1 MGRNVRLVT
10 IAGVRIMLHPSWFVI
25 FALAVVF
32 LSGMAEEAT
41 GARLGTVSRWLVA
54 LIVAVAFFAS
64 VVAHE
69 LAHALV
75 GRRRG
80 VRIDQITLFFFGGAA
95 SMEQEAPNALT
106 EALVAGA
113 GPATSAIIGSVLLAV
128 TVPMRD
134 LSGEFIAVLYW
145 ACFWL
150 GLTNLLLCAFN
161 LIPAFPMDGGRL
173 LRAILW
179 GTTKNFV
186 RATRIASVIGRAFA
200 YLVVFAGLFISMVN
214 LVDGIWLVLIG
225 WFLNR
230 AASFSYRR
238 VALEQLVEGI
248 RVRDVMESNVPVV
261 SPNLTLDTLAEQ
273 HLMVGETGF
282 YVVMAEGKLVGTI
295 DIRQIR
301 GVPRSQW
308 TTARVGDVMVRGD
321 KIQTITEPQ
330 PILDAVTRFE
340 QSGASAIPVVAV
352 DDARRLL
359 GMLTRDGLLRA
370 VQARARLRADATT
383 P

>member
-301 GVPRSQW
+301 GVPRSKW

>member
-1 MGRNVRLVT
+1 
-10 IAGVRIMLHPSWFVI
+10 
-25 FALAVVF
+25 
-32 LSGMAEEAT
+32 
-41 GARLGTVSRWLVA
+41 
-54 LIVAVAFFAS
+54 
-64 VVAHE
+64 
-69 LAHALV
+69 
-75 GRRRG
+75 
-80 VRIDQITLFFFGGAA
+80 
-95 SMEQEAPNALT
+95 
-106 EALVAGA
+106 
-113 GPATSAIIGSVLLAV
+113 
-128 TVPMRD
+128 MRD